1 MSRNTF
7 KAAPKF
13 WGNFKRLSPRQKQ
26 SVFAAWKVFK
36 VDPFDPRL
44 RTHKINALSAALK
57 RTVYAVE
64 IDGDLRVTF
73 YIDGDTVF
81 TTNVGSH
88 DIYRK

>member
-1 MSRNTF
+1 MTRYAYR
-7 KAAPKF
+7 AAPKF
-13 WGNFKRLSPRQKQ
+13 WRNFKELSPSQQQ

-36 VDPFDPRL
+36 TDPFDPRL

-64 IDGDLRVTF
+64 IEGDLRVTF

-81 TTNVGSH
+81 TTNIGTH
-88 DIYRK
+88 DIYRT